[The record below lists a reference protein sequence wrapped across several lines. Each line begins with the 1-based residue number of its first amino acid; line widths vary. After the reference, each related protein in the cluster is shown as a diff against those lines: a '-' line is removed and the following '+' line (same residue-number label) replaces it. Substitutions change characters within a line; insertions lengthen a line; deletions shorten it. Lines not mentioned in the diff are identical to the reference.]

1 MRLGQ
6 SNWKWLGRALCLT
19 EPDLEQ
25 VEHKEQDLAEICYQM
40 LLKWQRM
47 KGSEATTQ
55 VLKEALASENV
66 GREDLAEVLQS
77 SLLKP
82 YFPV

>member
-1 MRLGQ
+1 
-6 SNWKWLGRALCLT
+6 
-19 EPDLEQ
+19 
-25 VEHKEQDLAEICYQM
+25 M